1 MDTIK
6 KMLPYLVVILL
17 AFYILPLFIKDT
29 GSGMYMLLIVIPLIC
44 SIVSI
49 IYGKKEKFSVA
60 YSIIVALLFIPT
72 IFIYFNDSAAVYIA
86 IYGLICIA
94 FNFIGVNL
102 NNII

>member
-6 KMLPYLVVILL
+6 KMLPYLFVILL
-17 AFYILPLFIKDT
+17 TFYILPLFIKDT
-29 GSGMYMLLIVIPLIC
+29 GSGMFMLLIVIPLIC
-44 SIVSI
+44 GIVSV

-72 IFIYFNDSAAVYIA
+72 IFIYFNDSAAIYIT

-94 FNFIGVNL
+94 FNFIGSKL
-102 NNII
+102 K